1 VSGRERASL
10 QARRLAFVALFEAEF
25 PPQSA
30 TSAVERLTSEWGVE
44 PPIAAHAQTIVTG
57 VLDHRHALDREI
69 ASRAPKI
76 PVSELGR
83 VERTILRSALFE
95 VLYSAP
101 FPSAGT
107 TRDAVSLARTYA
119 GDSAGRLVGGV
130 LRGLAR
136 PAPEGDEG

>member
-25 PPQSA
+25 PRQSA
-30 TSAVERLTSEWGVE
+30 QSALVRLASEWDVETQVMDHARTIVNGVLE
-44 PPIAAHAQTIVTG
+44 HRAALDAEIAA
-57 VLDHRHALDREI
+57 
-69 ASRAPKI
+69 RAPKI

-83 VERTILRSALFE
+83 VERSILRSALFE

-101 FPSAGT
+101 FPGAGT
-107 TRDAVSLARTYA
+107 IRDAVSLARTYA

-130 LRGLAR
+130 LRGVAR
-136 PAPEGDEG
+136 PAPEGDKG

>member
-30 TSAVERLTSEWGVE
+30 PSAVERLAAEWAVE
-44 PPIAAHAQTIVTG
+44 PPVADHARMIVTG
-57 VLDHRHALDREI
+57 VLKHRAALDAEI
-69 ASRAPKI
+69 TVRAPKI

-83 VERTILRSALFE
+83 VERSILRSALFE
-95 VLYSAP
+95 VLYSAA
-101 FPSAGT
+101 FPGAGT

-130 LRGLAR
+130 LRSKPR
-136 PAPEGDEG
+136 PAPEGDKG